1 MINKQALIKYLK
13 EKNIPSYRVKQ
24 ILHAVYREGKKIS
37 DISVLPKDLKDM
49 LSRDL
54 TVFSFTVEEEQMSTN
69 SDTVKTVF
77 RLKDGKN
84 IEAVLMRFKDSRNS
98 VCVSSQVGCG
108 LKCAFCATGRMGFS
122 RNLTAEEITDQVL
135 FFDHYLKKKGQRVTH
150 VVFMGMGEPF
160 LNYDAVMESV
170 RILNDPEL
178 LGIAAR
184 NITVSTSGIIPG
196 IKRFSEEKLQINL
209 AISLHAPT
217 QELREKLMPIAKSF
231 RLPELMEAVQNYI
244 KKTRRRVSYEY
255 VMLKGVNDSLE
266 CAKKLA
272 AFIKGQMCHVNLIPY
287 NETRL
292 GFENSGR
299 TRIDAFKKIL
309 ESFDIPVTVRVS
321 LGQDV
326 NAACGQ
332 LTTDCIVC
340 TRC

>member
-1 MINKQALIKYLK
+1 MINKQALTAYLE
-13 EKNIPSYRVKQ
+13 EKNISAYRAKQ
-24 ILHAVYREGKKIS
+24 ILHAVYKEGKGNFN

-54 TVFSFTVEEEQMSTN
+54 SAFSLSAEKEQMSDN
-69 SDTVKTVF
+69 ADTIKAVF
-77 RLKDGKN
+77 SLKDGKK
-84 IEAVLMRFKDSRNS
+84 IESVLMRFRDSRNS

-122 RNLTAEEITDQVL
+122 RNLTAEEIADQVL
-135 FFDHYLKKKGQRVTH
+135 FFDQYLKKKGGRVTH

-160 LNYDAVMESV
+160 LNYDAVMEAV

-184 NITVSTSGIIPG
+184 NITISTSGIIPG
-196 IKRFSEEKLQINL
+196 IKRFGGEKLQINL

-231 RLPELMEAVQNYI
+231 RLPELISAVGDYI
-244 KKTRRRVSYEY
+244 KKTRRRISYEY
-255 VMLKGVNDSLE
+255 VMLKGVNDSQE

-272 AFIKGQMCHVNLIPY
+272 VLIKGQLCHVNLIPY
-287 NETRL
+287 NETSLGISEKLL

-299 TRIDAFKKIL
+299 ARIDAFKKNL
-309 ESFDIPVTVRVS
+309 ESFSIPVTVRVS
-321 LGQDV
+321 LGQ
-326 NAACGQ
+326 NISAACGQ
-332 LTTDCIVC
+332 LII
-340 TRC
+340 